1 MVNQK
6 KIRQI
11 IEEVLSWRS
20 DNGAHLDLRLVPN
33 RIYVINELTTKLTE
47 AITQH
52 EKDSVKNVDVFDTFS
67 VIKNE
72 DEW

>member
-1 MVNQK
+1 MIDQK

-11 IEEVLSWRS
+11 IEGVLRYRS

-33 RIYVINELTTKLTE
+33 RIYAINELTTKLTE

-52 EKDSVKNVDVFDTFS
+52 EKDSVKNVDVFDTYS
-67 VIKNE
+67 VMKNE